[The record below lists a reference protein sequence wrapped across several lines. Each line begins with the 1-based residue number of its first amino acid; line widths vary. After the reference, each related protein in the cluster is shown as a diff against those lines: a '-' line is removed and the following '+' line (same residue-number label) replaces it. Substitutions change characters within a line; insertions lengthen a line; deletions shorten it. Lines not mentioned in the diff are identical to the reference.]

1 MLLRQEKSGDMEQLI
16 NKWKEMNE
24 YNHKVSLN
32 TKNVSERERE
42 EEERRGERGRERG
55 ASVIGEEDLK
65 S

>member
-1 MLLRQEKSGDMEQLI
+1 MEQLI

-42 EEERRGERGRERG
+42 GGRGEEREEEREER
-55 ASVIGEEDLK
+55 V
-65 S
+65 